1 MTFLRESVALP
12 VARSLTHHH
21 ALRRVASRV
30 FAFRL
35 GPAGIVSSGGTGISE
50 LGTRD
55 RYVSIAVL
63 SFGEALSRLPL
74 FSAGARAL
82 LTCCVNALSAR
93 GIVNPGSYLRSALLS
108 SATAC
113 SFDDPREGKNSP
125 NLNQFYAP
133 FFPAADKEGQMSSRM
148 RSANR
153 NASL

>member
-74 FSAGARAL
+74 FQRGRTRPAYLLRERAL
-82 LTCCVNALSAR
+82 CSRDCQSRQLPTVRASFQRDGLQ
-93 GIVNPGSYLRSALLS
+93 LR
-108 SATAC
+108 
-113 SFDDPREGKNSP
+113 
-125 NLNQFYAP
+125 
-133 FFPAADKEGQMSSRM
+133 
-148 RSANR
+148 
-153 NASL
+153 